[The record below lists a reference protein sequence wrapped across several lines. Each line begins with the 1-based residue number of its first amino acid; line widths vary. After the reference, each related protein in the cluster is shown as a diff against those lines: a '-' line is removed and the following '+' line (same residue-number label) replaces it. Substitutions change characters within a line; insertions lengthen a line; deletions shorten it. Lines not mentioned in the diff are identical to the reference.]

1 MEITSTFKRD
11 ISNHLEEEATGR
23 GDLPFQ
29 DATVGQPL
37 ANLNGFGQ
45 VYLNI
50 RGLSAETAS
59 RFPNFV
65 ALTTPDLNAN
75 TSFPKS
81 SCVGYNGACQRRL
94 IWYPSDSSSPSFVPS
109 INPVQSIGFEI
120 VQLQLNGFGT
130 YVVLVITQSLD

>member
-1 MEITSTFKRD
+1 MRSMEITPTFKRD

-59 RFPNFV
+59 RFAQLCGPND
-65 ALTTPDLNAN
+65 PG
-75 TSFPKS
+75 SQ
-81 SCVGYNGACQRRL
+81 C
-94 IWYPSDSSSPSFVPS
+94 
-109 INPVQSIGFEI
+109 E
-120 VQLQLNGFGT
+120 
-130 YVVLVITQSLD
+130 YVIPQIILRWL